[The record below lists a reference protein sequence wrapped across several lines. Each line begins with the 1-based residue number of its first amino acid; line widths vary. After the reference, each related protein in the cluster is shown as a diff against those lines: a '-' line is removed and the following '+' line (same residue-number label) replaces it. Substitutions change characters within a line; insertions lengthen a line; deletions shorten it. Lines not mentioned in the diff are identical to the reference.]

1 MKKFLIA
8 FAALAMIGTASAEGM
23 DWRAVD
29 AAGFN
34 KLTESQKADVIK
46 QVTLKAQEAKAVD
59 NATVDKID
67 RWVQVGANLGKGLAA
82 TAKEL
87 GVAVNEFANTPIGK
101 LATVLIVWHIMGS
114 VIVHIAG
121 ALVFWGLG
129 LYAIRFIYNR
139 AYSADIKYNT
149 EVRNM
154 FGNHPKIKEDRE
166 SLSGESM
173 FMCFVAHAAVLGAGV
188 WILFSM

>member
-29 AAGFN
+29 AAGFG

-129 LYAIRFIYNR
+129 FYAIRFIYNR
-139 AYSADIKYNT
+139 AYPADIKYNT

-154 FGNHPKIKEDRE
+154 FGNHPKIKEDRAA
-166 SLSGESM
+166 LSGESM
-173 FMCFVAHAAVLGAGV
+173 FMFLVAHAAVLGAGV